1 MKQPS
6 ASISELTP
14 AEISQ
19 QLAELEALV
28 GTYEQ
33 RLAEQEQLLAAEQQ
47 QRLLAEELYQT
58 GTGLTST
65 LNYAEILDRILE
77 QVRQIIPYDAASITL
92 VNEGMAD
99 TFRRRGFAQF
109 DDDHHRAAT
118 HFNIADT
125 PTLRLMEETGLPL
138 VIPSVEEDETW
149 VEKPEASWIKSYLGA
164 PIFVQNRLFG
174 FLNLNSATSGAYGQ
188 VDVERLLTFIGQAAI
203 ALKNAHLYD
212 QGRQEIVER
221 VRALKRERNFISAVL
236 DTAGA
241 LVLVLNRHGRIIRFN
256 RACEET
262 TGYTFEEVRGKYW
275 WDLFLA
281 PGEIEP
287 VKAEFEQLWLNQPP
301 KRYERDWVTKEG
313 KRRLISWSN
322 TVLYDPKGEIE
333 YILNT
338 GIDLTERKQAEEALK
353 SSEERFR
360 QVVSSISDHVYVT
373 RVPEAGRPIN
383 LYLSPHVESLTGYP
397 RERFATDWKFW
408 PSQVIHPDDRT
419 AAAAQ
424 AARLASGQNSEMEYR
439 LVRADGVTIWVR
451 DSARS
456 QGTARSK
463 IVYGVVSDI
472 TERKRAEEELKIT
485 NQQLKTLTNRLQE
498 ELAMARTIQQSLLP
512 TGRPAWSGLDL
523 VCHSVPAREVGG
535 DFYAYHAF
543 EDEAAGRRFAIAV
556 GDVSGK
562 GMPAALL
569 MAASLSAL
577 QSVISHAAD
586 PGILLD
592 ELDLALQPYT
602 KTTLQNCALCYAE
615 ITPPVCLAEKNEQ
628 GVLRVANAGC
638 ITPLICRTDGT
649 VEWADVGGLPLGVG
663 IGARSGYAEVSFSLN
678 FGDLIIFTSDGVV
691 EATNV
696 AGELFGFER
705 LERAVAGGP
714 KISAA
719 AMLAYLQAE
728 VNAFTGDIEPH
739 DDVTIVV
746 VQV

>member
-1 MKQPS
+1 
-6 ASISELTP
+6 
-14 AEISQ
+14 
-19 QLAELEALV
+19 
-28 GTYEQ
+28 
-33 RLAEQEQLLAAEQQ
+33 
-47 QRLLAEELYQT
+47 
-58 GTGLTST
+58 
-65 LNYAEILDRILE
+65 
-77 QVRQIIPYDAASITL
+77 
-92 VNEGMAD
+92 
-99 TFRRRGFAQF
+99 
-109 DDDHHRAAT
+109 
-118 HFNIADT
+118 
-125 PTLRLMEETGLPL
+125 
-138 VIPSVEEDETW
+138 
-149 VEKPEASWIKSYLGA
+149 
-164 PIFVQNRLFG
+164 
-174 FLNLNSATSGAYGQ
+174 
-188 VDVERLLTFIGQAAI
+188 
-203 ALKNAHLYD
+203 
-212 QGRQEIVER
+212 
-221 VRALKRERNFISAVL
+221 
-236 DTAGA
+236 
-241 LVLVLNRHGRIIRFN
+241 
-256 RACEET
+256 
-262 TGYTFEEVRGKYW
+262 
-275 WDLFLA
+275 
-281 PGEIEP
+281 
-287 VKAEFEQLWLNQPP
+287 
-301 KRYERDWVTKEG
+301 
-313 KRRLISWSN
+313 
-322 TVLYDPKGEIE
+322 VLYDPKGEIE

-397 RERFATDWKFW
+397 REKFAADWKFW
-408 PSQVIHPDDRT
+408 PSHVIHPDDRA

-472 TERKRAEEELKIT
+472 TGRKRAEEELKIT

-498 ELAMARTIQQSLLP
+498 ELAMARKIQQSLLP

-696 AGELFGFER
+696 AGELFGFDR
-705 LERAVAGGP
+705 LERAVARGP

-719 AMLAYLQAE
+719 AMLAYLQVE

-739 DDVTIVV
+739 DDLTIVV